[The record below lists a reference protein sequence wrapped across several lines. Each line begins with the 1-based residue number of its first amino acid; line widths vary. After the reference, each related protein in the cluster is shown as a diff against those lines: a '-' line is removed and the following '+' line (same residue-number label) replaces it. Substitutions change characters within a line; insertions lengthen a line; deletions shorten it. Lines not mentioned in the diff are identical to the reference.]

1 MLISYL
7 NFLYSIHLVG
17 YLMQVTNTSSTSS
30 IISNGEQELSILL
43 NPIRGAN
50 CNEQATQKEIT

>member
-7 NFLYSIHLVG
+7 NFLYSIHLDG

-30 IISNGEQELSILL
+30 IISNGELELRILL
-43 NPIRGAN
+43 NPTRELN
-50 CNEQATQKEIT
+50 CNEQSTQKEIT